1 MQSRRSVQR
10 PFSRN
15 WSSILSVTA
24 NSLSASSDLEALRRQ
39 LRAYEQTLDRS
50 KRKRLGQFFSGTRAS
65 SLLAALSIRGQERT
79 IVDPMAGHGD
89 LLDAAAL
96 RCNSMGLSVQLSAVE
111 IDPPTAELAR
121 RRLRLCAEVGGH
133 AAETIETN
141 AFKPGLWT
149 GERSPGSFDLVITN
163 PPYVRYQE
171 HSSTRGARE
180 SRFEAGDIRAAL
192 RELVRMLPDRNEA
205 QAWSA
210 LIEGY
215 SGLADLSVP
224 CWMLCSLLVRPGGIL
239 ALVVPQT
246 WMNREY
252 AKIIQYVQLRFF
264 EPLVVVE
271 EHGVG
276 WFEDALVPTTLVVSR
291 RLSTHESIVPLS
303 SRPETTCT
311 TTIAAIRA
319 AAADS
324 RSLVGRDFAG
334 PDPDAA
340 FAQWLLAPSPESTDH
355 ITVRRVPWAEQ
366 WQAVSARCR
375 HDHWFRAA
383 GEYAL
388 QPGLANSSLAPLPAP
403 LQTALGRETAPALT
417 TFEALGFQIGQG
429 LRTGCNQFFYMEA
442 AGPDSAGGQ
451 HVRAS
456 DTLGGRTLCV
466 PDELLKP
473 VVRRQSDVP
482 GFAVQAGAVLGR
494 VLDLRGWCLP
504 EHCGAAAALRP
515 IPAALADL
523 VRRASQTTIGPPE
536 RRVLIPE
543 LSAVKTNSR
552 AGSGNERLFPG
563 VGTPRHWYTLPDFA
577 PRHHPS
583 LFVARVNSGTPWF
596 ILNAQPPMLID
607 ANFSTIYGSS
617 RVMSS
622 IALLALL
629 NSTWCRACTEFIG
642 TPMGGGALKLEAT
655 QLRHLPLPVL
665 PPEAMSPLQM
675 LGEQLATSTTS
686 RSEELTL
693 AIDRIVLGALIPAS
707 ETVEAS
713 LSRLR
718 SLIADRCAQRSRA
731 PREAVLFDH
740 AD

>member
-1 MQSRRSVQR
+1 M
-10 PFSRN
+10 
-15 WSSILSVTA
+15 TA
-24 NSLSASSDLEALRRQ
+24 NSLSASSALETLRRQ

-50 KRKRLGQFFSGTRAS
+50 KRKRLGQFFSGQRAS
-65 SLLAALSIRGQERT
+65 SLLAALCIRGQERT

-96 RCNSMGLSVQLSAVE
+96 RCSSMGLSVQLTAVE
-111 IDPPTAELAR
+111 VDPPTAELAG

-133 AAETIETN
+133 VAETLEAN
-141 AFKPGLWT
+141 AFTPGLWT

-171 HSSTRGARE
+171 HSSTREAPENRLD
-180 SRFEAGDIRAAL
+180 AGDVRAAL
-192 RELVRMLPDRNEA
+192 RELVRMLPDRTEA

-215 SGLADLSVP
+215 TGLADLSVP
-224 CWMLCSLLVRPGGIL
+224 CWMLCSLLVKPGGTL

-246 WMNREY
+246 WMNRDY

-264 EPLVVVE
+264 EPLVIVE

-291 RLSTHESIVPLS
+291 RMSTRESIVPLS
-303 SRPETTCT
+303 SRPDTART

-324 RSLVGRDFAG
+324 RSLVGRTFAG
-334 PDPDAA
+334 PVPDAA
-340 FAQWLLAPSPESTDH
+340 FAQWLLAPSPESTDQ

-366 WQAVSARCR
+366 WQAISARCR
-375 HDHWFRAA
+375 REHWFRAA
-383 GEYAL
+383 GEYAAL

-403 LQTALGRETAPALT
+403 LQTALGRETSPALT
-417 TFEALGFQIGQG
+417 TFEAVGFQIGQG
-429 LRTGCNQFFYMEA
+429 LRTGCNPFFYMEA
-442 AGPDSAGGQ
+442 AGPDSDGGQ
-451 HVRAS
+451 RVRAS
-456 DTLGGRTLCV
+456 DTLGGRTHCI
-466 PDELLKP
+466 PDEVLKT

-482 GFAVQAGAVLGR
+482 GFAVQAEAVLGR

-504 EHCGAAAALRP
+504 EHLGSSTALRP
-515 IPAALADL
+515 MPAALADL
-523 VRRASQTTIGPPE
+523 VRRASQTRIGPPE

-552 AGSGNERLFPG
+552 AGSGNERLFAG
-563 VGTPRHWYTLPDFA
+563 VGAPRHWYTLPDFA
-577 PRHHPS
+577 PRHYPS
-583 LFVARVNSGTPWF
+583 IFVARVNSGTPWF
-596 ILNAQPPMLID
+596 ILNVQPPILID
-607 ANFSTIYGSS
+607 ANFSTIYGNSKA
-617 RVMSS
+617 MSP

-665 PPEAMSPLQM
+665 PPEAMSPLQV

-713 LSRLR
+713 LARLR
-718 SLIADRCAQRSRA
+718 SRIADRCAQRSRA